1 MNETRRVVVVT
12 GASAGIGRA
21 TAVEFGRHGSAVALL
36 ARGRAGLAGACAEVE
51 AAGGKA
57 LAISVDVADAAQV
70 ERAAEQTESIFG
82 PIDMWINAAMVT
94 VFAPVHDLSAE
105 EFHRATEVT
114 YLGCVY
120 GTLAALKRM
129 RPQNHGTIVQV
140 GSALSYRGIP
150 LQAPYCAA
158 KFAIRG
164 FTDSLQAELRHDGS
178 AVCVSMVQL
187 SAFNTPQFDWARNH
201 TGRKAMPVP
210 PVFQPEVAARAI
222 VHAAFHPRR
231 ETWVGYPA
239 MQAILGSRLLPGRWI
254 DRYLAA
260 RGYSSQLTGD
270 PASPAEG
277 NLWEPQLAANGS
289 HGRFDPI
296 ARKHSAEAW
305 LSRWRGTAS
314 AAAALIASYAVA
326 RRHALHR
333 RDRPS

>member
-1 MNETRRVVVVT
+1 LNSTNRVIVIT
-12 GASAGIGRA
+12 GASAGVGRA
-21 TAVEFGRHGSAVALL
+21 TAVEFGRYGCAVALL
-36 ARGRAGLAGACAEVE
+36 ARGRPGLEEACAEVV
-51 AAGGKA
+51 AAGGR
-57 LAISVDVADAAQV
+57 AIAIPTDVSDAAQV
-70 ERAAEQTESIFG
+70 ERAAEETEAMLG
-82 PIDMWINAAMVT
+82 PIDAWVNAAMAT
-94 VFAPVHDLSAE
+94 VFAPVQELTAA
-105 EFHRATEVT
+105 EFHRTTEVT

-129 RPQNHGTIVQV
+129 GARNRGTIVQV
-140 GSALSYRGIP
+140 GSALAYRGIP

-164 FTDSLQAELRHDGS
+164 FTDSLQSELRHDRS
-178 AVCVSMVQL
+178 AVRVSMVQL

-239 MQAILGSRLLPGRWI
+239 MRAILGSRLLPGRWI
-254 DRYLAA
+254 DRYLAT
-260 RGYSSQLTGD
+260 RGYTGQLTAE
-270 PASPAEG
+270 PAPQSEG
-277 NLWEPQLAANGS
+277 NLWQPRQAAHGS

-296 ARKHSAEAW
+296 ARNHSAEAW

-314 AAAALIASYAVA
+314 AAAALIAGYAVA
-326 RRHALHR
+326 RRHTLRR